1 MKRTGMG
8 LALIFSIS
16 ISSLFPTSVQA
27 DDNSNQY
34 LRVKYTT
41 ITNPVIQTSASPQE
55 VTFTANIQT
64 DVYQLKAGDLECSDG
79 QSQVGAIIKQIAT
92 NEFSASCTYTYDSSS
107 KAGLR
112 TIFLTNNV
120 FSPNY
125 VAPGR
130 PILKLIPANA
140 KIIYPIKEKDSFG
153 IDVIKN
159 FYAFELYARLNFW
172 VAAPVAINPPQGFKY
187 PGFPKSSEDF
197 IVFDARRPSPVAFKV
212 NINNKSKIFSG
223 SCADQSVPGLSNET
237 RIYRKEAIWA
247 FRGPFEIS
255 TSKSVRSYSYLTS
268 DTKGKKLDMSCSYFI
283 GLKNPVFEGIQ
294 VAYVESS
301 VRSVQFPKK

>member
-1 MKRTGMG
+1 MKRAGMG
-8 LALIFSIS
+8 FALIFSLV

-34 LRVKYTT
+34 LRVKYTS
-41 ITNPVIQTSASPQE
+41 ITNPVIQTSSSPQA
-55 VTFTANIQT
+55 VTLTAYIQT
-64 DVYQLKAGDLECSDG
+64 DGYQLIDGALGCSDN
-79 QSQVGAIIKQIAT
+79 QTQVAAVAKQIAT
-92 NEFSASCTYTYDSSS
+92 NEFTASCTFAYDSSS

-112 TIFLTNNV
+112 TIF
-120 FSPNY
+120 FSTPY
-125 VAPGR
+125 ATPGR

-153 IDVIKN
+153 LDVIKN
-159 FYAFELYARLNFW
+159 FYAFDLYARLNFW

-197 IVFDARRPSPVAFKV
+197 IVFDERRPSPVAFKV

-255 TSKSVRSYSYLTS
+255 TGKSVRSYSYLTS
-268 DTKGKKLDMSCSYFI
+268 YTKGKKLDMSCSYFI

-294 VAYVESS
+294 VAYVESA

>member
-41 ITNPVIQTSASPQE
+41 ITNPVIQTSASPQD

-140 KIIYPIKEKDSFG
+140 KVIYPIKEKDSFG
-153 IDVIKN
+153 LDVIKN
-159 FYAFELYARLNFW
+159 IYAFNMFARMNFW
-172 VAAPVAINPPQGFKY
+172 VTAPLAINPPQAFKY
-187 PGFPKSSEDF
+187 PNFPKNSDQYV
-197 IVFDARRPSPVAFKV
+197 IFDARKPAPATFKV
-212 NINNKSKIFSG
+212 SINKKSKTFSV
-223 SCADQSVPGLSNET
+223 SCADQSIPGLSNET
-237 RIYRKEAIWA
+237 RIYRKELIWGA
-247 FRGPFEIS
+247 WGPFSIS
-255 TSKSVRSYSYLTS
+255 TGKSVNNIPYLTS

-283 GLKNPVFEGIQ
+283 NLKNPVFEGIQ
-294 VAYVESS
+294 VAYVESA
-301 VRSVQFPKK
+301 VRSVQFPKN